1 MTVAQRKSWLDERI
15 RRGEPVPR
23 QVDPQGQAL
32 PTTARAEA
40 SRDLGYTV
48 GRRPARAAAAAAA
61 AGGGGGGGGGRMWQL
76 EAPQMARDAHGGG
89 LLSVRNLDYNVRG
102 HLSPQPQQLQQQQ
115 QQGQR
120 QSQQQQQG
128 RPPPLVQ
135 VQVGVVQQQGMTG
148 QKRQQELLLRRGQQ
162 SNRRAGWV
170 KVYRGNG
177 SKAGAGAAGT
187 GSVKA
192 GSGTAAAAQALGGS
206 SSAAANYFAAAA
218 GTGGSSSSSSG
229 SKLRAGG
236 VNVQV
241 AQQHA
246 RDLVWNGQAIY
257 A

>member
-1 MTVAQRKSWLDERI
+1 
-15 RRGEPVPR
+15 
-23 QVDPQGQAL
+23 
-32 PTTARAEA
+32 
-40 SRDLGYTV
+40 
-48 GRRPARAAAAAAA
+48 
-61 AGGGGGGGGGRMWQL
+61 
-76 EAPQMARDAHGGG
+76 MARDAHGGG

-120 QSQQQQQG
+120 QSQQQQQQQQQG

-162 SNRRAGWV
+162 SNWRAGWV

-177 SKAGAGAAGT
+177 SKAAAGT

-192 GSGTAAAAQALGGS
+192 GGGTAAAAQALGGS
-206 SSAAANYFAAAA
+206 SSAAANYFAAA
-218 GTGGSSSSSSG
+218 GTGGSSSSSSSG

>member
-1 MTVAQRKSWLDERI
+1 
-15 RRGEPVPR
+15 
-23 QVDPQGQAL
+23 
-32 PTTARAEA
+32 
-40 SRDLGYTV
+40 
-48 GRRPARAAAAAAA
+48 
-61 AGGGGGGGGGRMWQL
+61 
-76 EAPQMARDAHGGG
+76 
-89 LLSVRNLDYNVRG
+89 
-102 HLSPQPQQLQQQQ
+102 
-115 QQGQR
+115 
-120 QSQQQQQG
+120 
-128 RPPPLVQ
+128 VQ

-148 QKRQQELLLRRGQQ
+148 QKRQQELQRRGQQ

-177 SKAGAGAAGT
+177 SKAAAGT

-192 GSGTAAAAQALGGS
+192 GGGTAAAAQALGGS
-206 SSAAANYFAAAA
+206 SSAAANYFAAA